1 MPSVWVMVLSN
12 VLNLLGNWFFVFY
25 LDLGFTGS
33 PIATSSSR
41 IISCILLVG
50 HTLYT
55 FSIIHAQKGTLAA
68 MSIILLIE
76 SQTVG
81 KSW

>member
-50 HTLYT
+50 HTPYT
-55 FSIIHAQKGTLAA
+55 
-68 MSIILLIE
+68 LLE
-76 SQTVG
+76 YTCS
-81 KSW
+81 